1 MQIAVPSFDYLVM
14 EEDLLR
20 RLIQEAKAGE
30 IASFERLVVLH
41 ERWVLRVAQRLLLN
55 REAAQDAA
63 QDVFLRMY
71 KKIGSF
77 DEKQDLRA
85 WLYRITANICFDIL
99 RRAKNDLPIDL
110 GWDPAYAGDDPEK
123 SAAARQEKQLV
134 LAALKDLSPREREV
148 IVLRDLEGYS
158 SAEVAQVLGS
168 SETTVRS
175 QISTGR
181 AKMKHF
187 ILASTGRKA

>member
-1 MQIAVPSFDYLVM
+1 M

-30 IASFERLVVLH
+30 IASFERLIVLH

-55 REAAQDAA
+55 REAAKDAA
-63 QDVFLRMY
+63 QDVFLRVHQ
-71 KKIGSF
+71 KIRSV
-77 DEKQDLRA
+77 DEKQDFRA

-99 RRAKNDLPIDL
+99 RRAKNDMPIDL
-110 GWDPAYAGDDPEK
+110 GWDPVACGDDPEK
-123 SAAARQEKQLV
+123 SAAALQAKQLV
-134 LAALKDLSPREREV
+134 LAALKNLSPREREV

-158 SAEVAQVLGS
+158 SAEVARILGS

-181 AKMKHF
+181 AKMKSF
-187 ILASTGRKA
+187 ILASRGRKA